1 MPIVRVPCCLAAL
14 VAAILLYS
22 FHPLAG
28 NHSSAQTTGRTAIQ
42 SQAYFTEPAL
52 SPDRKEI
59 TFVSGGDIWTVPS
72 TGGVAALLISHA
84 ANEARPF
91 YSPDGKELAF
101 VSSRTGNGDI
111 YVLTLA
117 SGDLRRITFD
127 DAFDSLDGWSRDGRW
142 LYFSST
148 SRDIGGLNDLF
159 RVSPSGGTPMQVSA
173 DRYTNEFYSAPSPD
187 GNTIAFTARG
197 ISSGQ
202 WWRKGHSHI
211 DEAEIWLLS
220 SFDSGAAAYQ
230 RVTEEAS
237 AKEMWPM
244 WNADGRTLFYVSDR
258 ADNGNKNGAQ
268 NIWSLA
274 PGRPGAR
281 RITNFTAG
289 RVLWPSISYDGR
301 EIVFEHDF
309 RIWKLDTESGRAAE
323 VEIIRRGASAGPA
336 IEHVRLTD
344 QIAEL
349 QLSPDGKKIAFV
361 VRGEVFAASAADGG
375 DAARASN
382 SSADEYQ
389 IAWAPDSRRLVYVS
403 DRDGTPHLFQY
414 DFNSNNETQLTRD
427 AADDSTPRFS
437 PDGKSI
443 AFLRGAKEL
452 RVIDVASRNER
463 VVATAAFERPPIIA
477 DRPFV
482 WSPDSKWIAYMGT
495 GINQFKNVHVVAAES
510 GTGRPVSFLANV
522 FSNSVT
528 WSPDG
533 TFLLF
538 DTGQRT
544 ESTQLARVDLIPR
557 TPRFREDQFR
567 DLFKEETP
575 RNVTPATREQRTPP
589 AEPSPAASPSPAP
602 SPTAAA
608 SPSAEDKKPATK
620 PVQVVFEEIRRRLT
634 LLPVGVDLNYQAIS
648 PDGKWVAM
656 IASAENQNNIYV
668 YSLDELSREP
678 AVAKQLT
685 STAGFKS
692 WAQFSPDS
700 KEIFYLENGRIGAV
714 NLESRSRQI
723 AVTAE
728 MDVDFSREKLEVF
741 RQAWSYLRDN
751 FYDPNFHGVDWQA
764 VRGQYEPLIAGART
778 SDEMRRLLQLMVG
791 ELNAS
796 HLGASAPGSA
806 TQATTGRL
814 GLRFDRRE
822 YESSG
827 VLKISEVISLSPTA
841 ISGNIKT
848 GDYLLAVDGRQI
860 DARTNL
866 DELLSYKTNRRVAL
880 TVASSGTGAD
890 KREVVVRPVNA
901 ATERALLYRQ
911 WVERN
916 REYVARIS
924 NGRLGYVHMFD
935 MGSGSLNQ
943 LYVDLDAE
951 NHGRDGVV
959 IDIRNNNGGFVN
971 VYAID
976 VLARRGY
983 LTMTLR
989 GLNGAPA
996 RTVLGQRALDR
1007 PTILVTNQHS
1017 LSDAEDFTEGY
1028 RTLKLG
1034 QVVGEPT
1041 AGWIIYTWNQALIDG
1056 TVFRL
1061 PRMRIT
1067 ANDGSDMERNPRP
1080 VDIPATRPIGETLTG
1095 KDSQLDVAVRELLK
1109 QLGPRRSTSAP

>member
-1 MPIVRVPCCLAAL
+1 MCLRPDSKCL
-14 VAAILLYS
+14 RSITLLIILLTS
-22 FHPLAG
+22 IGH
-28 NHSSAQTTGRTAIQ
+28 HSRGQNGGSKVQPQ
-42 SQAYFTEPAL
+42 PYFTEPAL

-59 TFVSGGDIWTVPS
+59 VFVSGGDIWTVPS
-72 TGGVAALLISHA
+72 TGGVAALLVSHA
-84 ANEARPF
+84 ANEARPI
-91 YSPDGKELAF
+91 YSPDGKEIAF
-101 VSSRTGNGDI
+101 ISNRTGNGDI
-111 YVLTLA
+111 YVITLA
-117 SGDLRRITFD
+117 TGDLRRITFD
-127 DAFDSLDGWSRDGRW
+127 DGYDQLDGWSRDGKW

-148 SRDIGGLNDLF
+148 SRDVGGLNDLY
-159 RVSPSGGTPMQVSA
+159 RVSVSGGTPMQLSA

-187 GNTIAFTARG
+187 GNSVAFSARG

-211 DEAEIWLLS
+211 DEAEIWILNG
-220 SFDSGAAAYQ
+220 FDSGGSYQ
-230 RVTEEAS
+230 RVTDGG
-237 AKEMWPM
+237 AKEIWPM
-244 WNADGRTLFYVSDR
+244 WSADGHNLFYVSDHT
-258 ADNGNKNGAQ
+258 DSGNKGGAQ
-268 NIWSLA
+268 NIWTVA
-274 PGRPGAR
+274 PSGTGAR
-281 RITNFTAG
+281 RITNFTDG
-289 RVLWPSISYDGR
+289 RVLWPNISYDGR

-309 RIWKLDTESGRAAE
+309 RIWKLDTDSGKSVAID
-323 VEIIRRGASAGPA
+323 IIRRGASAGPA
-336 IEHVRLTD
+336 VEHVRMSD
-344 QIAEL
+344 QITEL
-349 QLSPDGKKIAFV
+349 QLSTDGKKLAFV
-361 VRGEVFAASAADGG
+361 VRGEVFATSAADGG
-375 DAARASN
+375 DAARVSS

-403 DRDGTPHLFQY
+403 DRDSTPHLFLY
-414 DFNSNNETQLTRD
+414 DFNTNSETQLTRD
-427 AADDSTPRFS
+427 SGDDSTPCFS

-443 AFLRGAKEL
+443 AFLRAAKEL
-452 RVIDVASRNER
+452 RIIDVNDRKER
-463 VVATAAFERPPIIA
+463 AVATGAFERPPITA

-482 WSPDSKWIAYMGT
+482 WSPDSKWIAYMAIGQS
-495 GINQFKNVHVVAAES
+495 QFKNVHVVPVET
-510 GTGRPVSFLANV
+510 GLGRPVSFLANV
-522 FSNSVT
+522 FSNSVS

-544 ESTQLARVDLIPR
+544 ESFQLARIDLIPR

-575 RNVTPATREQRTPP
+575 RNVTPATREPRTPP
-589 AEPSPAASPSPAP
+589 TEPMPSPAP
-602 SPTAAA
+602 SA
-608 SPSAEDKKPATK
+608 SPSPSASPVANPAAEEKKTTTK
-620 PVQVVFEEIRRRLT
+620 PVQVVFEDIRRRLT

-656 IASAENQNNIYV
+656 IASAENQNNLYV

-692 WAQFSPDS
+692 WAQFSPDN
-700 KEIFYLENGRIGAV
+700 KEIFYVENGRISVV
-714 NLESRSRQI
+714 NLEGRTRPL

-728 MDVDFSREKLEVF
+728 MDVDFSREKQEVF
-741 RQAWSYLRDN
+741 YQAWSYLRDF
-751 FYDPNFHGVDWQA
+751 FYDPNFHGANWDG

-778 SDEMRRLLQLMVG
+778 SDEVRRLLQLMVG

-796 HLGASAPGSA
+796 HLGASAPPSA
-806 TQATTGRL
+806 NQATTGRL

-822 YESSG
+822 YETAG
-827 VLKISEVISLSPTA
+827 RLRITEVIALSPAA
-841 ISGNIKT
+841 IAGNIKV
-848 GDYLLAVDGRQI
+848 GDYLLAVDGRSI

-866 DELLSYKTNRRVAL
+866 DDLLNYKTGRRVTL
-880 TVASSGTGAD
+880 SIASSASAAD
-890 KREVVVRPVNA
+890 KRDVPVRPVNA

-911 WVERN
+911 WVEKN

-935 MGSGSLNQ
+935 MGTGSLNQ

-959 IDIRNNNGGFVN
+959 IDIRNNSGGFVN

-989 GLNGAPA
+989 GLSGAPA

-1028 RTLKLG
+1028 RSLKLG

-1056 TVFRL
+1056 STFRL

-1067 ANDGSDMERNPRP
+1067 ASDGTDMERNPRP
-1080 VDIPATRPIGETLTG
+1080 VDIPVTRPIGETLTN

-1109 QLGPRRSTSAP
+1109 QLGPKR